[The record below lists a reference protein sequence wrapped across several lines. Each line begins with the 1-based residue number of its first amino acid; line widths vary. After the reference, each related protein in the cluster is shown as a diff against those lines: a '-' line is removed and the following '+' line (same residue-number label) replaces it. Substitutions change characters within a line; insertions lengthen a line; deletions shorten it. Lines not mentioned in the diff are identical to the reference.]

1 MRKFLTLGVA
11 TVRAQT
17 NRCDDTV
24 QDNCIVNDNQA
35 ADCKAFLSSRDP
47 EQGWADSVWDDAA
60 PFCKEQGG
68 RLMKVSNFYDLSK
81 LGTDPTAG
89 TYGGAHV
96 MVTEKDATGTPTGTF
111 HSYDEPL
118 DANMWVTGEPSGG
131 EPCGQVVSL
140 PNAKGDTSPNP
151 NVHFLIN
158 DVDCGSNTRGFICE
172 KHVEERD

>member
-1 MRKFLTLGVA
+1 
-11 TVRAQT
+11 
-17 NRCDDTV
+17 
-24 QDNCIVNDNQA
+24 
-35 ADCKAFLSSRDP
+35 
-47 EQGWADSVWDDAA
+47 
-60 PFCKEQGG
+60 
-68 RLMKVSNFYDLSK
+68 
-81 LGTDPTAG
+81 
-89 TYGGAHV
+89 